1 MDRWTEYELFVNTAE
16 LGSLSKAAEQ
26 MDISNAT
33 ASRYLA
39 SLEQRLGTRLIER
52 NTRRLM
58 LTEAGE
64 HFCRSCKAVLAE
76 ISDAEAAVNATT
88 VAASGTLRITASL
101 SFCLKHIT
109 PLLPEF
115 TKRYPDIEVQ
125 IVAANRYFDLIES
138 GIDIAIR
145 TREFEPDSAITV
157 RKLASTP
164 RVLAASPAYLQQHGT
179 PATPDQLAG
188 HKLLLYTHANN
199 MNELRFTRKGKTTN
213 VRVRQLLEANDGQI
227 LRAAALDGLGILVQ
241 PSYIV
246 HDDIE
251 AGRLIKILPDWELP
265 LLAINI
271 AYQNRRHLPGKVRVF
286 IDFLVEHFRTVDYEK
301 RWSGVSGSNGS
312 ASPARYDGE
321 TA

>member
-39 SLEQRLGTRLIER
+39 SLEQRLGARLIER

-76 ISDAEAAVNATT
+76 ISDAEAAVNANT

-115 TKRYPDIEVQ
+115 TQRYPDIEVQ

-164 RVLAASPAYLQQHGT
+164 RVLAAAPAYLQQHGI
-179 PATPDQLAG
+179 PATPDQLTR
-188 HKLLLYTHANN
+188 HKLLLYTHANH
-199 MNELRFTRKGKTTN
+199 MNELRFTRKGKSKGTN
-213 VRVRQLLEANDGQI
+213 VCVRVRQLLEANDGQI

-241 PSYIV
+241 PTYIV
-246 HDDIE
+246 HDDLE
-251 AGRLIKILPDWELP
+251 AGRLIRILPDWELP
-265 LLAINI
+265 VLAINI

-286 IDFLVEHFRTVDYEK
+286 IDFLVEHFRSVDYEK
-301 RWSGVSGSNGS
+301 RWNG
-312 ASPARYDGE
+312 PVRQAR
-321 TA
+321 

>member
-39 SLEQRLGTRLIER
+39 SLEQRLGARLIER
-52 NTRRLM
+52 NTRRLT
-58 LTEAGE
+58 LTEVGE

-88 VAASGTLRITASL
+88 IAASGTLRITASL

-109 PLLPEF
+109 PLLPAF
-115 TKRYPDIEVQ
+115 TRRYPDIEVQ

-179 PATPDQLAG
+179 PAAPEQLAR
-188 HKLLLYTHANN
+188 HKLLLYTHANH
-199 MNELRFTRKGKTTN
+199 MNELRFTRKGKSTA
-213 VRVRQLLEANDGQI
+213 VRVQQLLEANDGQI

-241 PSYIV
+241 PAYIV

-251 AGRLIKILPDWELP
+251 AGHLVRIMADWELP
-265 LLAINI
+265 VLAINI
-271 AYQNRRHLPGKVRVF
+271 AYQNRQHLPAKVRVF
-286 IDFLVEHFRTVDYEK
+286 IDFLVEHFRTANYEQ
-301 RWSGVSGSNGS
+301 RWNC
-312 ASPARYDGE
+312 
-321 TA
+321 